1 MKKIFLFAAVAMLA
15 LVGCEKQNQSSLDF
29 EQVQQ
34 SAKISGTLVYF
45 ADKAGAATVE
55 TPIANQRIFFQV
67 AGNQFANGANGSKQF
82 EATTGADGSFEIVV
96 PTGAKTINGQ
106 LKTDVIV
113 LGEGANRIFLDETSK
128 NITLVAGDA
137 KVEKRIATINQTLTA
152 CQGTATVKG
161 NVQYNAGYVEKDGAK
176 EDGLVAA
183 PAGTKVT
190 ITVAYDD
197 AVKALITATEA
208 DGTYSYE
215 VPVPAAGSLPIEVK
229 VAQFAGKYTGDFNNG
244 LLTVDAI
251 FDATPV
257 TGINATDGEVT
268 KVADIVA
275 TPIDLEMPT
284 TKNTK
289 VKVKGEWLVEAEVF
303 EYGTGDEAKKIN
315 KLDKGTKKYTPELN
329 GGAFELILTNTDNGQ
344 SIIYDLKVDEN
355 GKFETEVAIYD
366 SWDFSDV
373 EVTTRVKKFVNSE
386 FTHYYMKYY
395 KSPSTSKAESEWDP
409 VASPGKWQDWTD
421 KDNFTN
427 QYGTQS
433 CEGTYE
439 AKEQTPV
446 KLDEFFATKVDNTL
460 TFKMSPDA
468 KEALIGV
475 GTAEIDKMKDKDG
488 NEYTIYGGGIDK
500 F

>member
-1 MKKIFLFAAVAMLA
+1 MKKFFLFAAVAMLA

-34 SAKISGTLVYF
+34 SAKISGTLVYM

-55 TPIANQRIFFQV
+55 TPVAGQRIFFQV
-67 AGNQFANGANGSKQF
+67 AGGQYATGAEGSKQF
-82 EATTGADGSFEIVV
+82 EATTKEDGSFEIVV
-96 PTGAKTINGQ
+96 PTGAKSINGD

-113 LGEGANRIFLDETSK
+113 LGEGANRVFLDETSK
-128 NITLVAGDA
+128 NIDLVAGDA
-137 KVEKRIATINQTLTA
+137 KVEKRIAAINNTLTA

-161 NVQYNAGYVEKDGAK
+161 TITYNAGIVEKDGAK
-176 EDGLVAA
+176 ETGFVNA

-197 AVKALITATEA
+197 AVKALVTTTKA

-215 VPVPAAGSLPIEVK
+215 VPVPAASALPIEVA
-229 VAQFAGKYTGDFNNG
+229 VAQFAGKYTDEFNNG
-244 LLTVDAI
+244 LLTVDAV
-251 FDATPV
+251 FDAAPV
-257 TGINATDGEVT
+257 TGISATDGEVT
-268 KVADIVA
+268 KADITA
-275 TPIDLEMPT
+275 IPSDIDMPK

-303 EYGTGDEAKKIN
+303 EYGTGDEAKKI
-315 KLDKGTKKYTPELN
+315 KSLDKGTKKYTPELN
-329 GGAFELILTNTDNGQ
+329 GGAFELILTNTNEGTA
-344 SIIYDLKVDEN
+344 ITYDLKVDEN

-366 SWDFSDV
+366 SWNFNDV
-373 EVTTRVKKFVNSE
+373 EITTRIKKFVNSE
-386 FTHYYMKYY
+386 FSHYYMKYY
-395 KSPSTSKAESEWDP
+395 KSPSTSKAESEWEA
-409 VASPGKWQDWTD
+409 VAAPGKWQDWTD

-439 AKEQTPV
+439 AEEQAIPL
-446 KLDEFFATKVDNTL
+446 KYDGFFAVKVDNTL
-460 TFKMSPDA
+460 KFSMSADA
-468 KEALIGV
+468 KAALLGV
-475 GTAEIDKMKDKDG
+475 AKGDNDKMKDKDG
-488 NEYTIYGGGIDK
+488 NEHTIYGGGIDK